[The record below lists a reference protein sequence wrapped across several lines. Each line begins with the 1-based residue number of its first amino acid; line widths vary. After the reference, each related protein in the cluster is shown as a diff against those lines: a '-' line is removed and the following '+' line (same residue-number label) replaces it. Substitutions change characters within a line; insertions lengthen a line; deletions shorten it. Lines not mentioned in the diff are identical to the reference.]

1 MKLISIENIF
11 ELINNENIF
20 DNERPKLMFFTIKVV
35 FISNHSFKCIN
46 QVRKFFKSIIW
57 ENKYK
62 KRNQLHCQ
70 KFINS
75 KFSILSGFI
84 KFLNPGKYL

>member
-1 MKLISIENIF
+1 MNNPQVKCGIIEIKKCLNGMIMKLISIENIF

-46 QVRKFFKSIIW
+46 
-57 ENKYK
+57 
-62 KRNQLHCQ
+62 
-70 KFINS
+70 
-75 KFSILSGFI
+75 
-84 KFLNPGKYL
+84 

>member
-46 QVRKFFKSIIW
+46 
-57 ENKYK
+57 
-62 KRNQLHCQ
+62 
-70 KFINS
+70 
-75 KFSILSGFI
+75 
-84 KFLNPGKYL
+84 